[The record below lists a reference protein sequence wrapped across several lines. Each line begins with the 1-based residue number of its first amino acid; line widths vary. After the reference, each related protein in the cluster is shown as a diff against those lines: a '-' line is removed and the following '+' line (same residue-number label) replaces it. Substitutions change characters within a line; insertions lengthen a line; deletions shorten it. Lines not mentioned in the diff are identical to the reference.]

1 MRAMPTS
8 RFKIQQIN
16 SDGGTMDISLVGER
30 KEIVNYFLS
39 KNILVSDDFLEK
51 IGANFDKE
59 KFYTWIRPKINEDFT
74 ILDYSIVEQ
83 LNSSSGLVFSDID
96 MLKLTPE
103 KEIKAPQ
110 ALVQTPDNIKPASTI
125 CAGPSALSFS
135 CSVNV
140 LFSYNKEPKKK
151 EIMDFVCLFN
161 KRYEAIKKILMNRQE
176 MQSATS
182 ISRLIGKKDK
192 STCTVIG
199 IVLEKSTTAN
209 NNLMITLE
217 DQTGTIKV
225 FVGRNKQEL
234 YEISRELVLDDVIG
248 ITGTNGDSIIFAN
261 TITFP
266 DIPTHKEIK
275 KSSDKCH
282 AVFLSDMHVGSSK
295 FLNEEFSKFLQWIRG
310 EAGNEKQKEL
320 ASKVG
325 YIFIIGDLV
334 DGVGIYPEQDSEL
347 EMKDIYQQYE
357 ECAKLLKQ
365 IPEHI
370 HLIICPGNHDA
381 LRISEPQPCLS
392 KEFAKPLWEM
402 KNVIMVSNP
411 ALVNIHSSKDFTG
424 FDVLMYHGY
433 SFDYYAANVD
443 PIREKGGYDRADLI
457 MKFLLKRRHLAP
469 AYSSTL
475 YVTDP
480 EKDTLVIE
488 KVPDFFV
495 TGHIHK
501 FYAAN
506 YRNITMIC
514 GSCWQ
519 SKTLFQEK
527 VGHNP
532 EPCRVPIVDLSTRQ
546 VKILRFDKAS
556 DKNDSE

>member
-1 MRAMPTS
+1 MG
-8 RFKIQQIN
+8 IN
-16 SDGGTMDISLVGER
+16 CADNR

-51 IGANFDKE
+51 IGDSFDKE
-59 KFYTWIRPKINEDFT
+59 KFYDWMCPRIKADDFT
-74 ILDYSIVEQ
+74 ILDYSMVEK
-83 LNSSSGLVFSDID
+83 LNMGSGLVFSEFESLKPTQPNPSINNEKNQEKKGQSQNTNFDIP
-96 MLKLTPE
+96 TS
-103 KEIKAPQ
+103 I
-110 ALVQTPDNIKPASTI
+110 
-125 CAGPSALSFS
+125 
-135 CSVNV
+135 NV

-161 KRYEAIKKILMNRQE
+161 KRYEAIRRILMNRQD

-192 STCTVIG
+192 SICTVIG
-199 IVLEKSTTAN
+199 SVLEKTTTAN
-209 NNLMITLE
+209 HNIMLTLE

-225 FVGRNKQEL
+225 FLGKNKQEL
-234 YEISRELVLDDVIG
+234 VEANKELVIDDVIG
-248 ITGTNGDSIIFAN
+248 VTGTNGDGIIFAN
-261 TITFP
+261 IITYP
-266 DIPTHKEIK
+266 DLPAHKEIK
-275 KSSDKCH
+275 KSEDKCY
-282 AVFLSDMHVGSSK
+282 AVFLSDMHVGSDT
-295 FLNEEFSKFLQWIRG
+295 FLEDEFMKFLQWIRM
-310 EAGNEKQKEL
+310 ESGNEKQKEI

-334 DGVGIYPEQDSEL
+334 DGIGIYPEQDSEL
-347 EMKDIYQQYE
+347 VIKDIYQQYD
-357 ECAKLLKQ
+357 ECARFLKQ

-370 HLIICPGNHDA
+370 KIIICPGNHDA
-381 LRISEPQPCLS
+381 LRISEPQPCLNAD
-392 KEFAKPLWEM
+392 FAKSLWEM
-402 KNVIMVSNP
+402 KNVTMVSNP
-411 ALVNIHSSKDFTG
+411 AFVNIHASKDFSG

-433 SFDYYAANVD
+433 SFDYYVANVD
-443 PIREKGGYDRADLI
+443 AIREKGGYDRADLI

-480 EKDTLVIE
+480 EKDPLVIE

-501 FYAAN
+501 SHAAN
-506 YRNITMIC
+506 YKNITMIC

-519 SKTLFQEK
+519 SKTSFQEK

-532 EPCRVPIVDLSTRQ
+532 EPARVPIVDLNTRQ